1 MKTLI
6 NGKPVDVAAGATL
19 SDLVAQLE
27 LDPRGIAIA
36 VNETVVARSRY
47 TDHALAEDDRIEVIH
62 AVAGG

>member
-6 NGKPVDVAAGATL
+6 NGKSVELVEGATL
-19 SDLVAQLE
+19 SDVVAQLK

-36 VNETVVARSRY
+36 VNEAVVSRSRY
-47 TDHALAEDDRIEVIH
+47 TEHALAEDDRIEVIH